1 MGPHIR
7 KERKKNKQSKYSK
20 EEKENSQIYP
30 YFKGA
35 FIQQKKEYNTLWN
48 GTWTQERVLELEL
61 ILRHYGTSQTST
73 QKDGSK

>member
-1 MGPHIR
+1 MVPHIR

-48 GTWTQERVLELEL
+48 GTWNQENVLKLELML
-61 ILRHYGTSQTST
+61 KHYGASQTFK